1 MTERERE
8 SQRLGLRYN
17 DLAGAL
23 AFALDVIL
31 PLKDRQFDHKWC
43 SVCGETTNHRANDHD
58 RIERGR
64 ADGEEPNS

>member
-23 AFALDVIL
+23 AFALDVVL
-31 PLKDRQFDHKWC
+31 PLDTK
-43 SVCGETTNHRANDHD
+43 VCAECGPGLTNHTTESHRLAE
-58 RIERGR
+58 ERMER
-64 ADGEEPNS
+64 TEP